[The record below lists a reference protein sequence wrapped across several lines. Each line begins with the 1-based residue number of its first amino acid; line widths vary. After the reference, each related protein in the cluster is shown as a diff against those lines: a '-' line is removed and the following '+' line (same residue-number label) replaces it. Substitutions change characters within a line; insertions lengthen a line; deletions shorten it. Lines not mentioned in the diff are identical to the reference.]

1 MLGRG
6 VHRVRG
12 VPGHAKIR
20 RPREEAPGVR
30 AAQMPRN
37 EGDADGYPEPAGS
50 HGHGAGADDDR
61 AQVRAGAALATASGG
76 GKHTPT
82 ATAPGNTVNDTG
94 RPKDKE
100 GNATRRSGER
110 DDEERDRI
118 QVKRTKHKWRGARA
132 RLRTELAD

>member
-1 MLGRG
+1 MHGRG
-6 VHRVRG
+6 VQKVRG
-12 VPGHAKIR
+12 MQGHAKIR

-37 EGDADGYPEPAGS
+37 EGDADGYTEPAGS
-50 HGHGAGADDDR
+50 HGEGAHDNRD
-61 AQVRAGAALATASGG
+61 QVRAGMAHTTASGG
-76 GKHTPT
+76 GEKAQTR
-82 ATAPGNTVNDTG
+82 TAPGNTVNDTG